1 MLRPVGIPRPI
12 FPTSP
17 IPCSTTRLLFL
28 VTIILFIILSQS
40 PIISKQSLALRL
52 CLSQLLYLFIRKF
65 SNTSFLQKLQTN
77 FITNFDALIK
87 FNLTLIFFIY
97 CNNIYISLGY
107 DIHCGFLVTIFLIVN
122 LAVPYNSF
130 VKYRSTKYNFL

>member
-28 VTIILFIILSQS
+28 VTIILFIILSQP

-65 SNTSFLQKLQTN
+65 SNPSFLQKLQKN

-87 FNLTLIFFIY
+87 FNLILIFFIY
-97 CNNIYISLGY
+97 YNNIYISLGY
-107 DIHCGFLVTIFLIVN
+107 DIHCEFLVTIFLIVN

-130 VKYRSTKYNFL
+130 IKYRSIKYNFL